1 MPYPEAGSLE
11 SATQEW
17 LQLKNLLEI
26 TAQKAAKSARSVKDT
41 PLRPARKG
49 AERQT
54 EDQLGDLVTIEAAN
68 IYEHRTGKSAV
79 RNIDRADGKPFGD
92 FHNFLTR
99 VFEVLEIKSSP
110 DARNMQMQA
119 TFLKK

>member
-11 SATQEW
+11 SATREW

-41 PLRPARKG
+41 TSAHPKRGKRGRPR
-49 AERQT
+49 
-54 EDQLGDLVTIEAAN
+54 DQLGDLVTIEAAN
-68 IYEHRTGKSAV
+68 IYERRTGKSAV
-79 RNIDRADGKPFGD
+79 RNIDRVDGKPVGD

-99 VFEVLEIKSSP
+99 VFEVLGIKSSP

-119 TFLKK
+119 GLKK